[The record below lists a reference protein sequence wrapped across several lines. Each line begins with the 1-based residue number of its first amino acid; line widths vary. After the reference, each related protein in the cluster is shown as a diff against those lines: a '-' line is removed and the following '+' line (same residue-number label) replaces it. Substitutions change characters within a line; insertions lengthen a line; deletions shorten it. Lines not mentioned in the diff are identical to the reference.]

1 MTDVFLGFLNRSLSA
16 AILIFAI
23 VLIRLVFKKAPKWL
37 LCALWALAA
46 VRLLCPFSIE
56 SVLSLIPSAEPVQP
70 EIVYSAAPAIT
81 SGIPAVDAI
90 VNPPLQAAFTPDPVQ
105 SANPLQILTWL
116 AAWVWLGGCAVL
128 VLYAAISALRLRLRV
143 CTAVRLEGNVFQSEF
158 VPSPFILGVFRP
170 RIYLPFGLEP
180 GAQDMV
186 LAHERAHL
194 KRGDQLW
201 KPLGFLLLT
210 AYWFNPV
217 CWLAYILFCR
227 DIEAACDEKVVR
239 ELGDDCKTAY
249 SRALLQCSV
258 PRRMITACPLAF
270 GETGVKGRIK
280 SVLNYKKP
288 AFWVVLAAVLVSIA
302 VAVCFLTDPK
312 TDTEQPEEDTPA
324 STAAD
329 GPAEADS
336 TLLTSEF
343 FSSIQDYAEYYI
355 AQVILPEPIEYKV
368 LTDGGFETVTDT
380 VRDAQMVNLEQLASL
395 SDLDPEGDLQ
405 LWSYKIAIAPENA
418 DGRTFMLGTDTGLSY
433 IDGQEYLVDGTRYLV
448 TVTYRSETQDYRLLG
463 WTKDTDGTALSVY
476 EQSGRLKD
484 YLRDIYAATHGA
496 NNIHGYFYPSFY
508 NGMDGYGRP
517 VHIDAYFST
526 FPDEAGGWGAY
537 LPTTGWEYDEQDD
550 LWRST
555 YSTGSTFA
563 VRYVEKTITECSAG
577 YTARGCLSEV
587 TQRGET
593 ISVESGEQNEMVYL
607 CGVKDGCYE
616 VTIHWPRGADET
628 DASGYNPYLQARY
641 EGQLLKQMAA
651 SFTPLDDD
659 STALDTTLLAQVGTH
674 QLLVR
679 SVSIPCPENK
689 TGCARHWETSLVY
702 RSAGTG
708 AETVVDGPRENA
720 IYWFL
725 KSEYED
731 TAAFLGISE
740 QDSHTG
746 LLSAG
751 NMEVFFLSGTANV
764 NFLLSDVFLSGP
776 NEPPAA
782 AETNK
787 TVPVQPC
794 ELTLPNGVYLGMDYE
809 TAVKTAQSYRN
820 SRVWRGRMPGDN
832 FTVDGVSYYFTPDSD
847 RVLRL
852 DSVDITPSADSGT
865 FSPSFLRGA
874 AIGSSLQSILDTI
887 PVDSQ
892 VQLLTLPQEY
902 YRTQDLYGSNA
913 AASYAFLGAGTNYH
927 LNFYIG
933 NFSASLRF
941 DDSDTVIEIFL
952 SARH

>member
-46 VRLLCPFSIE
+46 VRLLCPVSVE
-56 SVLSLIPSAEPVQP
+56 SVLSLIPSAETVQP

-679 SVSIPCPENK
+679 SVSVPCPENK

-832 FTVDGVSYYFTPDSD
+832 FTVDGVSYYFSPDSD

-852 DSVDITPSADSGT
+852 DSVDITPSADSST
-865 FSPSFLRGA
+865 FSPDFLRGA
-874 AIGSSLQSILDTI
+874 AIGGSLQSILDTI

-913 AASYAFLGAGTNYH
+913 AASYAFLGAGDSYH
-927 LNFYIG
+927 LNFYTG

-952 SARH
+952 SVRH